1 MFEKRIWILFSF
13 LAVISIVFAGRLFFL
28 QIIKGKFYRA
38 LAQGQYESLKE
49 VPGTRGEIMFS
60 NGKKLATNVK
70 EYFLSFNPQK
80 ISSDVTLVQ
89 SLEKILS
96 LNFQDIKGKT
106 NIKIKLL
113 DQQVDDL
120 KKLHSSLLN
129 INQEIVR
136 SYPQKGLA
144 AHVVGFVGGNHQG
157 QYGLEEK
164 YESILRGKPGL
175 FKWEHSPFGFLVSDS
190 KAVSQPQAGSNLV
203 LSLDY
208 NIQFESEKLLREAK
222 EKWDIQSGTIIVMN
236 PHTGD
241 ILAMANFPSFDPNH
255 YEQKQLSDFQ
265 NTAIQKLFE
274 PGSIFKAITMAAG
287 LNEGKI
293 NPSTTYEDKGY
304 VNVGG
309 PRIYNYDHEVYG
321 QKNMTEVLEKS
332 INTGAIFVE
341 QQLGSKLF
349 WKYIQRFGF
358 TQPTHID
365 LAGETYSRNTRLQ
378 HGYPRD
384 YATASFG
391 QGIATT
397 PIQVVQ
403 ACSAIAN
410 DGIMVQPHIVQK
422 IISPQKQIIPIT
434 PTTQKVI
441 TAKTAS
447 RLTTMLV
454 QVVEKGYGKPAKIK
468 GYQIA
473 GKTGTA
479 EVLLPGEKQYDKD
492 QTIQS
497 FIGFAPALN
506 PRFLALVKLD
516 NPDARNAYYSA
527 APLFGE
533 LTQFILNYY
542 QIPPSLN
549 R

>member
-1 MFEKRIWILFSF
+1 MFEKRIWLLFSF
-13 LAVISIVFAGRLFFL
+13 LIVISLVFTGRLFFL

-49 VPGTRGEIMFS
+49 AEGPRGEVFFS
-60 NGKKLATNVK
+60 NGKKLATNVTK
-70 EYFLSFNPQK
+70 YFLSFNPQK
-80 ISSDVTLVQ
+80 ISNDPSLIK

-96 LNFQDIKGKT
+96 FHFQDIQNKT
-106 NIKIKLL
+106 NVKIKLL
-113 DQQVDDL
+113 NDQIDTL
-120 KKLHSSLLN
+120 KKLHSSFLN
-129 INQEIVR
+129 INQEIIR
-136 SYPQKGLA
+136 SYPQKDLA
-144 AHVVGFVGGNHQG
+144 AHVIGFVGGDHRG

-164 YESILRGKPGL
+164 YESILKGKPGL
-175 FKWEHSPFGFLVSDS
+175 FKWEHSPFGFLVSGS
-190 KAVSQPQAGSNLV
+190 STPSQPQPGDNLA
-203 LSLDY
+203 LTLDY
-208 NIQFESEKLLREAK
+208 NIQFESEKLLQEA
-222 EKWDIQSGTIIVMN
+222 EKKWKIKSGTIIVAD
-236 PHTGD
+236 PRTGA

-255 YEQKQLSDFQ
+255 YSQEQLPDFQ
-265 NTAIQKLFE
+265 NAAVQKLFE

-293 NPSTTYEDKGY
+293 NPLTTYRDKGY
-304 VNVGG
+304 VDLGG

-321 QKNMTEVLEKS
+321 QKNMTQVLEKS
-332 INTGAIFVE
+332 INTGAVFVE
-341 QQLGSKLF
+341 RQLGPKLF
-349 WKYIQRFGF
+349 WKYIKRFGF

-365 LAGETYSRNTRLQ
+365 LAGETSSRNTRLQ

-384 YATASFG
+384 YATAAFG
-391 QGIATT
+391 QGVAVT
-397 PIQVVQ
+397 PIQIIQ
-403 ACSAIAN
+403 ACSALAN
-410 DGIMVQPHIVQK
+410 NGIMTQPHIVQK
-422 IISPQKQIIPIT
+422 IISPQKQEVSVT
-434 PTTQKVI
+434 PKTQKVI

-447 RLTTMLV
+447 QLTMMLV
-454 QVVEKGYGKPAKIK
+454 QVVEKGYGKPARIK

-479 EVLLPGEKQYDKD
+479 EVLLPGEKRYDQN

-497 FIGFAPALN
+497 FVGFAPALN

-533 LTQFILNYY
+533 LAQFILNYY